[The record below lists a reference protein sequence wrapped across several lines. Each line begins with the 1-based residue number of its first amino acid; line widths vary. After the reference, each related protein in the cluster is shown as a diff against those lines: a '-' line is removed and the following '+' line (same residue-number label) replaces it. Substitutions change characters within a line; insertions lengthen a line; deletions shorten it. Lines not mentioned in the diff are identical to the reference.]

1 MQLRPH
7 VVEVFLQCSIEEGL
21 LAIIGS
27 KSWSLLVNCQH
38 EYSPTK
44 PWTDKKW
51 TGSSCYCAQSSVNE
65 SEKSQVN
72 ISRSVR
78 GSTHNSCTCKR
89 QGWLKVNL
97 KALKTIT
104 AWLSYP
110 AGNQRQLLFQCT
122 SSWSYL
128 FRFWPVHDED
138 PKLKSWLFR
147 YLCVMKKG
155 KTGNKL
161 PLLNLYVDSISLFVS
176 PSWDGQVW
184 APTDLS
190 SLCWLLATPYEVMNV
205 HADTCRW
212 WNGVT
217 E

>member
-1 MQLRPH
+1 MHML
-7 VVEVFLQCSIEEGL
+7 
-21 LAIIGS
+21 
-27 KSWSLLVNCQH
+27 
-38 EYSPTK
+38 
-44 PWTDKKW
+44 
-51 TGSSCYCAQSSVNE
+51 
-65 SEKSQVN
+65 N

-78 GSTHNSCTCKR
+78 GSTHSSCTYWTLAGVSEAALTVHAHAR
-89 QGWLKVNL
+89 DRDDSM

-104 AWLSYP
+104 SWLSYP
-110 AGNQRQLLFQCT
+110 AGNQHQLLFQCT

-176 PSWDGQVW
+176 PSRDGQVW